1 MRMILKGLIGLF
13 VTGFTAYV
21 FAAMLFIPDR
31 SSKFYHR

>member
-1 MRMILKGLIGLF
+1 MLLKGLIGLL
-13 VTGFTAYV
+13 VAGFTAYV